1 MKVEV
6 KLPALGDSDTTEVT
20 VSFWYFDTGEKVS
33 EGDDLLEVLTD
44 KAAFNV
50 PAPASGKLVET
61 SADEG
66 QAVKV
71 GDILGRIE
79 TEQ

>member
-6 KLPALGDSDTTEVT
+6 KLPALGDSDATEAS
-20 VSFWYFDTGEKVS
+20 VSFWYFDEGEEVC

-50 PAPASGKLVET
+50 PAPASGKLVEA
-61 SADEG
+61 SAGEG

-71 GDILGRIE
+71 GDVLGHIE
-79 TEQ
+79 TGQ